1 MFKFFLFAIDPKDR
15 DLIERLVTL
24 LEKEQSYRER
34 VLAVTLVIRGGRLRL
49 KNSVER
55 LAKAVAEQSP
65 E

>member
-24 LEKEQSYRER
+24 LENAQRER
-34 VLAVTLVIRGGRLRL
+34 VAVVTLVFREGRLRL

-55 LAKAVAEQSP
+55 LAKAVAEHSP